1 MNRKNDVRI
10 EKINR
15 IKSQKAELD
24 SMEDEKNLALKYIEN
39 ERDSWILLNMLYYIE
54 LKENVEIY
62 NQSVERLKASQDQL
76 KEKKKLLKAK
86 ADENKEMMDEI
97 TALMKEIKKAE

>member
-1 MNRKNDVRI
+1 
-10 EKINR
+10 
-15 IKSQKAELD
+15 
-24 SMEDEKNLALKYIEN
+24 MEDEKNLALKYIEN